1 MVSVD
6 NADPFEGRRFYFQER
21 GQGPLTAIT
30 RGAIG
35 NRQSAIG
42 SRKGVPFL
50 TAISQH
56 SAGIGNRQSA
66 MYDDAHHGK
75 QTDHTGEP
83 ASRHAEW
90 RRIQD

>member
-6 NADPFEGRRFYFQER
+6 NADPFEGRRFYFQEQ

-30 RGAIG
+30 RGA
-35 NRQSAIG
+35 
-42 SRKGVPFL
+42 
-50 TAISQH
+50 
-56 SAGIGNRQSA
+56 IGNRQSA